1 MIRAISLVVLLALP
15 LPAAAQPVADDG
27 LTRTIEAQLNA
38 FRADDFPAAF
48 AFASETIK
56 RVFGTVERFETMVRQ
71 GFPMVRRPADV
82 RYLDA
87 RIIAGKIWQK
97 VMVTDANG
105 TIHILDYNMIRD
117 ESGAWRIN
125 AVQILKAPQL
135 GV

>member
-38 FRADDFPAAF
+38 FRADDFPTAF
-48 AFASETIK
+48 AFASDTIK

-71 GFPMVRRPADV
+71 GFPMVHHPADV

-97 VMVTDANG
+97 VMVTDVNG